1 MTLVNLETHRG
12 ERSVETWY
20 VTDKDTYQ
28 TCENTDFKHQSRYLK
43 LLVSQYSE
51 EGSESILAIFD
62 DSDKMI
68 SDEFFSANT
77 NRLNSETTEITID
90 LGEPTG
96 NQQNVQLR
104 FKSSIEGKK
113 SRCRVLRMWLEG

>member
-1 MTLVNLETHRG
+1 MTLVSIETHRD
-12 ERSVETWY
+12 ESSVETWY

-28 TCENTDFKHQSRYLK
+28 NCESTEFKQQSRYLK
-43 LLVSQYSE
+43 LLVNQYSE

-62 DSDKMI
+62 DSDKI
-68 SDEFFSANT
+68 VSDELISANT
-77 NRLNSETTEITID
+77 DRLNSEPTEITID

-104 FKSSIEGKK
+104 LKSSIEGKK

>member
-1 MTLVNLETHRG
+1 MSLVSIETHRDG
-12 ERSVETWY
+12 KTVKNWF

-28 TCENTDFKHQSRYLK
+28 TCEKPKFKRQSRHLK

-62 DSDKMI
+62 DGGKMI
-68 SDEFFSANT
+68 SDEIISANT
-77 NRLNSETTEITID
+77 DRLNSETTEITID
-90 LGEPTG
+90 LGEPTR

-104 FKSSIEGKK
+104 FKSSVKGKK
-113 SRCRVLRMWLEG
+113 ARCRVVRMWLEG